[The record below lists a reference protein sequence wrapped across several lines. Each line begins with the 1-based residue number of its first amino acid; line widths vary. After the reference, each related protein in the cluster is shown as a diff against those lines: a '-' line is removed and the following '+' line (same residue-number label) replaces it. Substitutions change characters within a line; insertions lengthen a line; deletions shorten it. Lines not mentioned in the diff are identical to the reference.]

1 MSSSY
6 CEKDWF
12 WLIFSCL
19 FFLLR
24 VADYGFTKLIE
35 LFEAIPNTVEITE
48 DTFGERLIQLT
59 EHEML
64 IVAGDQIAAVIKSTT
79 ALGQH
84 AKGRRWVLL
93 PLDGFQIPN

>member
-1 MSSSY
+1 MKSY
-6 CEKDWF
+6 V
-12 WLIFSCL
+12 L
-19 FFLLR
+19 FFAR

-79 ALGQH
+79 VGQQH
-84 AKGRRWVLL
+84 KGRRFV
-93 PLDGFQIPN
+93 GRE

>member
-1 MSSSY
+1 MHVSLSR
-6 CEKDWF
+6 EKRKNKRVSRYF
-12 WLIFSCL
+12 L
-19 FFLLR
+19 FR

-64 IVAGDQIAAVIKSTT
+64 IVAGDQIAAVIKST
-79 ALGQH
+79 AGGPQH
-84 AKGRRWVLL
+84 GGNKNGRR
-93 PLDGFQIPN
+93 